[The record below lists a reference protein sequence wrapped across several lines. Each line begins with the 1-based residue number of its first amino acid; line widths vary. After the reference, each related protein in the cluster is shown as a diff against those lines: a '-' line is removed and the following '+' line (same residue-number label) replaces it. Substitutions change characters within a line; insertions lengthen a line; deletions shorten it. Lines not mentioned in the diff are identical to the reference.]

1 MKTMLTVLHPW
12 HGVSPGETAPRIV
25 NAVIEIPKGS
35 RAKYEIDKPSGL
47 LRLDRVIYSSFMY
60 PINYGFIPQTYGD
73 DKDPLDILVLSSI
86 SVQPLCLMEARV
98 IGVIQMI
105 DNGDMDDKI
114 IAVATNDPS
123 VNYINNIEELPQH
136 FFNELRNFFEEY
148 KKLENKVVVVEEFQ
162 DKVSA
167 LKIIETALALYK
179 ETFHSK

>member
-1 MKTMLTVLHPW
+1 MLTVLHPW
-12 HGVSPGETAPRIV
+12 HGVSPGESAPRIV

-47 LRLDRVIYSSFMY
+47 LKLDRVIYSSFMY

-98 IGVIQMI
+98 LGVMQMV
-105 DNGDMDDKI
+105 DHGDADDKI

-123 VNYINNIEELPQH
+123 VNYMNNIEELPQH

-148 KKLENKVVVVEEFQ
+148 KKLENKIVKVEEFQ
-162 DKVSA
+162 DKTSA
-167 LKIIETALALYK
+167 LKIIETALDLYQ
-179 ETFHSK
+179 ETFHGKL

>member
-1 MKTMLTVLHPW
+1 MLTVLHPW
-12 HGVSPGETAPRIV
+12 HGVSPGESAPRVV

-47 LRLDRVIYSSFMY
+47 LKLDRVIYSSFMY

-86 SVQPLCLMEARV
+86 AVQPLCLMEARV
-98 IGVIQMI
+98 VGVMQMV
-105 DNGDMDDKI
+105 DQGDADDKI

-123 VNYINNIEELPQH
+123 VSYINNIEELPQH

-148 KKLENKVVVVEEFQ
+148 KKLENKVVRVEEFQ
-162 DKVSA
+162 DKASA
-167 LKIIETALALYK
+167 LKIVEAALNLYK
-179 ETFHSK
+179 ETFHDK

>member
-1 MKTMLTVLHPW
+1 MLTVLHPW
-12 HGVSPGETAPRIV
+12 HGVSPGESVPRIV

-47 LRLDRVIYSSFMY
+47 LKLDRVIYSSFMY

-98 IGVIQMI
+98 LGVMQMV
-105 DNGDMDDKI
+105 DQGDADDKI

-123 VNYINNIEELPQH
+123 VNYMNNIEELPQH

-148 KKLENKVVVVEEFQ
+148 KKLENKIVKVDEFQ
-162 DKVSA
+162 DKASA
-167 LKIIETALALYK
+167 LKIIETALKYYQD
-179 ETFHSK
+179 TFHGKL

>member
-1 MKTMLTVLHPW
+1 MLTVLHPW
-12 HGVSPGETAPRIV
+12 HGVSPGESAPRIV

-47 LRLDRVIYSSFMY
+47 LKLDRVIYSSFMY

-98 IGVIQMI
+98 LGVMQMV
-105 DNGDMDDKI
+105 DQGDADDKI

-123 VNYINNIEELPQH
+123 VNYMNNIEELPQH

-148 KKLENKVVVVEEFQ
+148 KKLENKIVKVDEFQ
-162 DKVSA
+162 DKASA
-167 LKIIETALALYK
+167 LKIIETALKYYQD
-179 ETFHSK
+179 TFHDKL